1 MACWDLNG
9 DGVGQPEED
18 INGDMAFNALDCQG
32 PQGEQGVQGGQG
44 LPGDPGEDGTANVA
58 GETTRQSASFGAA
71 SGGSMVTSANVTW
84 TNVSTTETV
93 THWPA
98 WDAASAGNC
107 LWTGALTS
115 SASLEAGDTFQIT
128 SLTLTL
134 D

>member
-1 MACWDLNG
+1 MSISNYAENKLLDTIG
-9 DGVGQPEED
+9 GT
-18 INGDMAFNALDCQG
+18 AFSVTTPYLQ
-32 PQGEQGVQGGQG
+32 
-44 LPGDPGEDGTANVA
+44 LHTGDPGEDGTANAA
-58 GETTRQSASFGAA
+58 GETTRQSASFNAA
-71 SGGSMVTSANVTW
+71 TGGSMVTSANVTW

-93 THWPA
+93 THWSA